1 MGGKN
6 NNKKKDEGDE
16 WRPTLGFTIQNTFF
30 YIIPPPAKNEFGS
43 IFLFFRVCARGA
55 EMRKT
60 ETKNKNDVVR
70 RRYKPRVQQRQ
81 REGGEKQSVIAI
93 EWEGGE
99 TRGYQEIYVG
109 CCCFFRRSAPKTAA
123 FFLSFF
129 FFGTQQEN
137 NPSRFYI
144 NRNGGGKK
152 IRGETKNIHLPPC
165 PKKGRRRRYAYR
177 IIHRGEKNI

>member
-1 MGGKN
+1 MNDVLLLDSQSK
-6 NNKKKDEGDE
+6 
-16 WRPTLGFTIQNTFF
+16 THSFTSS
-30 YIIPPPAKNEFGS
+30 PPPAKNEFGS

-93 EWEGGE
+93 EWKGGE

-129 FFGTQQEN
+129 FLAHNKKTTPPVFISIEME
-137 NPSRFYI
+137 
-144 NRNGGGKK
+144 GGKK

-177 IIHRGEKNI
+177 IIHRGKKIYKKSFRKCNHII

>member
-1 MGGKN
+1 MLGALFFFLLDGGISISFKTGLVYN
-6 NNKKKDEGDE
+6 SLPFFWEGKIKKKKDEGDE

-93 EWEGGE
+93 EWEE
-99 TRGYQEIYVG
+99 
-109 CCCFFRRSAPKTAA
+109 
-123 FFLSFF
+123 
-129 FFGTQQEN
+129 
-137 NPSRFYI
+137 
-144 NRNGGGKK
+144 GGK
-152 IRGETKNIHLPPC
+152 RGVTRK
-165 PKKGRRRRYAYR
+165 YM
-177 IIHRGEKNI
+177 

>member
-1 MGGKN
+1 MTSYSWIHNPKHILLHHPPHQR
-6 NNKKKDEGDE
+6 K
-16 WRPTLGFTIQNTFF
+16 TSLVQSFYFF
-30 YIIPPPAKNEFGS
+30 
-43 IFLFFRVCARGA
+43 VCARGA

-93 EWEGGE
+93 EWKGGE

-129 FFGTQQEN
+129 FLAHNKKTTPPVFISIEME
-137 NPSRFYI
+137 
-144 NRNGGGKK
+144 GGKK
-152 IRGETKNIHLPPC
+152 YEGKQKIYISPLV
-165 PKKGRRRRYAYR
+165 PKKDDGDAMRTA
-177 IIHRGEKNI
+177 